1 MYDPK
6 EVVANYALQLVP
18 NRNIIGLGTGRTV
31 RKLVEALARNG
42 LLESKTF
49 VTSSIDTELLV
60 SSYRGKVLS
69 LFNGVRPE
77 IYVDSF
83 DVVYPQGDSYVMIKG
98 GGGALLREKLLSFFS
113 GHRVFIGESSKL
125 KTSPPFK
132 VPVEVV
138 PVSVSYV
145 MGRVREKYDVLV
157 REGEGKIGPVI
168 SDNGN
173 IILDLVLTRAE
184 DLCKLDEELKRIPG
198 VVETGI
204 FCSHLYDEIVLGSPD
219 GRLEVFKKS

>member
-6 EVVANYALQLVP
+6 EAVANYAIQFVQP
-18 NRNIIGLGTGRTV
+18 SNVIGLGTGRTV
-31 RKLVEALARNG
+31 RKLVEVLAKNN
-42 LLESKTF
+42 LLESKAF

-60 SSYRGKVLS
+60 SSYGGKVLS
-69 LFNGVRPE
+69 LFNGVRPDV
-77 IYVDSF
+77 YVDSF
-83 DVVYPQGDSYVMIKG
+83 DVVYRQGGSYVMIKG

-113 GHRVFIGESSKL
+113 QYRVFIGENSKL

-138 PVSVSYV
+138 PVSVNYV
-145 MGRVREKYDVLV
+145 LRKVREKYDISI
-157 REGEGKIGPVI
+157 REGEGKIGPVV

-173 IILDLVLTRAE
+173 IILDLLLNATE
-184 DLCKLDEELKRIPG
+184 DLCKLDAELKRIPG

-204 FCSHLYDEIVLGSPD
+204 FCEGLFDEIVLGSPD
-219 GRLEVFKKS
+219 GRLEVFKKG